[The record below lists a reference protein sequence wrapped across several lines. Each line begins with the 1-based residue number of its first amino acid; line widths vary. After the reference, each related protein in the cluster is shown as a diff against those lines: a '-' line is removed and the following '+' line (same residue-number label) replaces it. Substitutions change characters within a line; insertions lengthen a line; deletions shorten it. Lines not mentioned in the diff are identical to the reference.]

1 MIIVLKE
8 TNRLKWYMALSQR
21 GLPCPAVLSEPSSA
35 VYVCVF
41 VERVWIR
48 FTDIFL
54 KMFPKFIFNWRIIA
68 LIGG

>member
-1 MIIVLKE
+1 MFNTEE
-8 TNRLKWYMALSQR
+8 TTLCVY
-21 GLPCPAVLSEPSSA
+21 